1 MIIYTGSPYLQ
12 MEMIDMSKK
21 IIQCPTCYE
30 PMVVRVLESGVTKL
44 FKLCDCDKEMNE

>member
-1 MIIYTGSPYLQ
+1 
-12 MEMIDMSKK
+12 MSKK

-44 FKLCDCDKEMNE
+44 FKLCDCDNKEMNE